1 MTAGATIKLRR
12 DTTAA
17 WEAANPVLADGEP
30 GLDTTTGLVKYGNG
44 TTAWNSLPYPG
55 GLDPATTMSARGSDP
70 NNWNTMTQMG
80 VYLVNRDSWAGTSN
94 TPTDSLI
101 FDGLVQVE
109 NVDDVYISQVFYP
122 AAVDVSDPIIQWN
135 RAYNGVAWTAWYKI
149 INNEEVI
156 NGGAY

>member
-12 DTTAA
+12 DTTVA

-44 TTAWNSLPYPG
+44 ITAWNSLPYPG
-55 GLDPATTMSARGSDP
+55 IDPATTMSARGSDP

-80 VYLVNRDSWAGTSN
+80 VYLVNRASWAGTSN
-94 TPTDSLI
+94 APTDSLV

-109 NVDDVYISQVFYP
+109 NVNTIVVPSKAKSKYTKAGYIVGRKPSKKKAIVTIAKGESIDLY
-122 AAVDVSDPIIQWN
+122 SS
-135 RAYNGVAWTAWYKI
+135 GV
-149 INNEEVI
+149 
-156 NGGAY
+156 